1 MYIYIYV
8 HTYVACTWRYHIRIQ
23 TAPVSGDMKCV
34 DQSHLCANTY
44 GCLSASSLLSCP
56 AAKTIMHLC
65 RLMAK
70 TCVSSLRKK
79 KGICTYRGG
88 RYGKRSFGSRLLE
101 LAKQMKQASR
111 TKQMKQALSLVKTC
125 VQRETSSVAVIT
137 TLQELLRVEAADPGA
152 YLLAE
157 YVASRC
163 GIKLRSSLF
172 LKKANPVWHVRRGR
186 SAVI

>member
-1 MYIYIYV
+1 MLEELTSSRQGINIVCLCIYMNIYIV
-8 HTYVACTWRYHIRIQ
+8 CLFVCLF
-23 TAPVSGDMKCV
+23 VCV
-34 DQSHLCANTY
+34 FGCVFVCAFV
-44 GCLSASSLLSCP
+44 CWFVWMVFVCAFV
-56 AAKTIMHLC
+56 HLC

-152 YLLAE
+152 DLLAE